1 MAPVARVVN
10 EISFPYAVPA
20 LLVAYA
26 RTWYIVPADNPVK
39 LLVKVPVVVPLV
51 VFESAVVGFAI
62 KLQQIPLTV
71 ITAPP
76 LEAILPPE
84 TAVVKVIEVAAVVV
98 RVATAIELVVNESSS
113 PYAVPVVFVA
123 YAR

>member
-1 MAPVARVVN
+1 MATAGRVVN
-10 EISFPYAVPA
+10 EISFPYAVPI

-39 LLVKVPVVVPLV
+39 LPVKVPVGVPLV
-51 VFESAVVGFAI
+51 VFESVIVGFAI

-76 LEAILPPE
+76 LEVILPPE
-84 TAVVKVIEVAAVVV
+84 TAVV
-98 RVATAIELVVNESSS
+98 
-113 PYAVPVVFVA
+113 
-123 YAR
+123 